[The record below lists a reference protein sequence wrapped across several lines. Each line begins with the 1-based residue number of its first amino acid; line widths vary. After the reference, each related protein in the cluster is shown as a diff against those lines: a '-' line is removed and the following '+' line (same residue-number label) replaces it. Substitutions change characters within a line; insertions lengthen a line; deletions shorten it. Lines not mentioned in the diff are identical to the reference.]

1 MDDKIATATFQTVF
15 NLAEVIDARAFV
27 MLEYPSGERVWAGN
41 GLLKKEFVDS
51 GRILN
56 CDDKEIPVTLTAS
69 PTPAPPSTTTLVLA
83 AVEAG
88 LGSSLP
94 KTLRRRILKRVHRKH
109 KQQMKRRMRQE
120 GVVDDFD
127 DMPDDEDVPELEGS
141 GKEENSTKLATKPS
155 KDSETTKSTTKP
167 TTKPATV
174 KPTMVKPTTS
184 NPATAKH
191 ATAKPVTV
199 KPSST
204 GFKTATPKSQ
214 TNGVGSK
221 RTSQTYERPVI
232 KKKPFLSP
240 PPIATAA
247 VAPTPEKS
255 NLSAEKIEKTL
266 MDEFDDW

>member
-56 CDDKEIPVTLTAS
+56 CDDKEIPVTLT
-69 PTPAPPSTTTLVLA
+69 
-83 AVEAG
+83 
-88 LGSSLP
+88 
-94 KTLRRRILKRVHRKH
+94 
-109 KQQMKRRMRQE
+109 

>member
-56 CDDKEIPVTLTAS
+56 CDDKEIPVTLT
-69 PTPAPPSTTTLVLA
+69 
-83 AVEAG
+83 
-88 LGSSLP
+88 
-94 KTLRRRILKRVHRKH
+94 
-109 KQQMKRRMRQE
+109 

-127 DMPDDEDVPELEGS
+127 DMPDDEDVPELGS

-167 TTKPATV
+167 TTKPTTV
-174 KPTMVKPTTS
+174 KPTTVKPTTS

-214 TNGVGSK
+214 TNGAGPK

-240 PPIATAA
+240 PPIAAAA
-247 VAPTPEKS
+247 VAPTPAKS